1 MQLDLSRVPTPQR
14 VEQAIAE
21 YGESLDHPTYHMFAK
36 LIAGGKSATRAYM
49 ALFPDAAVNT
59 AKKQASVLLA
69 HPNTS
74 GMIRE
79 QLAGARQ
86 MAEALTVPALL
97 RLDELSRTAD
107 RDSKPQIDATN
118 SILDRGGLPRA
129 KQLAVTIGM
138 KAMEVRAAFDDVEPI
153 ELRPLEL
160 ENQLHPSDL
169 PRQGDRKLLP
179 GGPDELDLDRAE
191 WASLMPVEALR
202 TIESVSDL
210 EAELADEQPHE
221 EQPATTDDDADD
233 GDNE

>member
-1 MQLDLSRVPTPQR
+1 
-14 VEQAIAE
+14 
-21 YGESLDHPTYHMFAK
+21 
-36 LIAGGKSATRAYM
+36 
-49 ALFPDAAVNT
+49 
-59 AKKQASVLLA
+59 
-69 HPNTS
+69 
-74 GMIRE
+74 
-79 QLAGARQ
+79 

-97 RLDELSRTAD
+97 RLEELAKTAT
-107 RDSKPQIDATN
+107 RESKPQIDANN

-129 KQLAVTIGM
+129 KSLAVTIGVQ
-138 KAMEVRAAFDDVEPI
+138 AMEAMAAFDDVEVI
-153 ELRPLEL
+153 EVEPLGVDE
-160 ENQLHPSDL
+160 QMHPSEL

-210 EAELADEQPHE
+210 EAELADEQPSE